1 MKKTKLFQRDFTM
14 VVIGQIIS
22 LFGNGILRF
31 ALPLYL
37 LRETES
43 SALFGMVTACS
54 FIPMVIFS
62 FFGGVI
68 ADRVNK
74 RNIMVVLDFSTAGLI
89 CIFYAAFQRLPLVPL
104 MIVVLMIL
112 YGISGAYQPAVQAS
126 IPLLAESDTLMQA
139 NAVIN
144 MVGTLSGLLGPVI
157 GGILFGS
164 FGIKP
169 ILALSIVCFLASA
182 VMEIFIHIPYEKTSY
197 SKGAVAIVK
206 EDLKESWYFVK
217 NEKPAFIAV
226 VCILALFNLVLSA
239 ALIVGIP
246 IMIIQILGMSDM
258 HLGAAQG
265 AMGVGGL
272 LGGIL
277 AGAVHEKMKMKDS
290 WILLAVCACAALLMG
305 MTLIP
310 GMPNQLG
317 FWVITVMS
325 LVIMVASTIFTVKMM
340 TVLQQQTPPHLLG
353 KIMAAIM
360 AVANCAQ
367 PAGQALYGVLFD
379 IFSEIPWVV
388 MSGGAVVAF
397 LISLYSKRAFQKLNN
412 D

>member
-1 MKKTKLFQRDFTM
+1 MEKTKLFQRDFTM

-206 EDLKESWYFVK
+206 EDLKESGYFVK

-226 VCILALFNLVLSA
+226 VCILALFNLV
-239 ALIVGIP
+239 
-246 IMIIQILGMSDM
+246 
-258 HLGAAQG
+258 
-265 AMGVGGL
+265 
-272 LGGIL
+272 
-277 AGAVHEKMKMKDS
+277 
-290 WILLAVCACAALLMG
+290 C
-305 MTLIP
+305 
-310 GMPNQLG
+310 N
-317 FWVITVMS
+317 
-325 LVIMVASTIFTVKMM
+325 
-340 TVLQQQTPPHLLG
+340 HLLFPFVTLVFNIAEQIGIG
-353 KIMAAIM
+353 KNKNGVSLLKQTSLFTDNPFHASSFTSIDLD
-360 AVANCAQ
+360 
-367 PAGQALYGVLFD
+367 GQYRLNEPFHIYIFHEIRLFHFCNLY
-379 IFSEIPWVV
+379 IFGIYP
-388 MSGGAVVAF
+388 
-397 LISLYSKRAFQKLNN
+397 
-412 D
+412 

>member
-1 MKKTKLFQRDFTM
+1 MEKTKLFQRDFTM

-37 LRETES
+37 LRETGS

-74 RNIMVVLDFSTAGLI
+74 RNIMVTLDFSTAGLI
-89 CIFYAAFQRLPLVPL
+89 WIFYVVFQRLPLVPL
-104 MIVVLMIL
+104 MIVVLMVL

-126 IPLLAESDTLMQA
+126 IPLLAESENLMQA

-144 MVGTLSGLLGPVI
+144 MVGTLSGLFGPVI

-169 ILALSIVCFLASA
+169 ILALSIICFLASA
-182 VMEIFIHIPYEKTSY
+182 VMEIFIHIPYKKTSY
-197 SKGAVAIVK
+197 TKGAAAIVK
-206 EDLKESWYFVK
+206 EDLKESWCFAK
-217 NEKPAFIAV
+217 DEKPAFISV

-258 HLGAAQG
+258 QLGVAQG

-272 LGGIL
+272 IGGML
-277 AGAVHEKMKMKDS
+277 AGVVHEKIQIKDS
-290 WILLAVCACAALLMG
+290 WMLLTACAVAALFMG

-310 GMPNQLG
+310 GMSKLFG
-317 FWVITVMS
+317 FRVITLMS
-325 LVIMVASTIFTVKMM
+325 FVIMAASTIFTVQIL
-340 TVLQQQTPPHLLG
+340 TLLQQQTPPHLLG

-360 AVANCAQ
+360 AIANCAQ
-367 PAGQALYGVLFD
+367 PGGQALYGVLFD

-388 MSGGAVVAF
+388 MSGGAVGAF